1 MTLRTWMTRRYDP
14 ARPRGATSRAPFWL
28 SVSVCLLM
36 LSALAGCTLP
46 GAVPADSE
54 AQTVISGPP
63 VVTITSPLN
72 QARYLTGV
80 NVNVLAAI
88 SNAGAD
94 INRVEISVDGVV
106 IATIPTPNAA
116 GAASFSVTQTWPAGA
131 AGQHAINVTAY
142 RASGESSA
150 PASVTVD
157 VVAELP
163 RQTTATF
170 TPAPATAT
178 VTRPAATATS
188 SLPTATTAPSNTATP
203 EASATSAVP
212 RVVSRGVNVR
222 RGPGTNFEPPIGV
235 LAVGETADILA
246 FNSDATWFK
255 IRFGSGDGWVF
266 RNIVDVE
273 GNIDNLPRE
282 AGPATPIPPTVTTAP
297 AVQPTATGGGSSGGS
312 GANLIIENFVF
323 SPKDPFCNQNAQ
335 AQINIGNIG
344 NQATGVRGFISVATE
359 NTDGSNRQV
368 LGTVEIPTLNAGQR
382 NFLVLIDFKDTN
394 VSNRADGIKRS
405 LIIMDANN
413 QIPESNDNDNTAQGE
428 FALGVPCQ

>member
-1 MTLRTWMTRRYDP
+1 MTLRACMTRRRRV
-14 ARPRGATSRAPFWL
+14 ALRSPFW
-28 SVSVCLLM
+28 VGVGVFAWM
-36 LSALAGCTLP
+36 ASALVGCTLP
-46 GAVPADSE
+46 GSTTSDPE

-63 VVTITSPLN
+63 IVTITSPLN

-116 GAASFSVTQTWPAGA
+116 GAATFSVTQTWPAGE
-131 AGQHAINVTAY
+131 AGQHTINVSAF
-142 RASGESSA
+142 RASGEASA

-163 RQTTATF
+163 RQQTATF
-170 TPAPATAT
+170 TSAPATAT
-178 VTRPAATATS
+178 PTSLPATPTS
-188 SLPTATTAPSNTATP
+188 SLPTATTAPSNTPTTA
-203 EASATSAVP
+203 ASATSAVP
-212 RVVSRGVNVR
+212 RVISRGVNVR
-222 RGPGTNFEPPIGV
+222 RGPGTNFEPPIGAM
-235 LAVGETADILA
+235 AVGETADILA
-246 FNSDATWFK
+246 FNADATWFK
-255 IRFGSGDGWVF
+255 IRFGSGEGWVF

-282 AGPATPIPPTVTTAP
+282 AGPATPTPTTAP
-297 AVQPTATGGGSSGGS
+297 AVQPTANATSGGGSTS

-344 NQATGVRGFISVATE
+344 NQATGVGGFISVATE

-413 QIPESNDNDNTAQGE
+413 QIPESNDQDNVAQGE